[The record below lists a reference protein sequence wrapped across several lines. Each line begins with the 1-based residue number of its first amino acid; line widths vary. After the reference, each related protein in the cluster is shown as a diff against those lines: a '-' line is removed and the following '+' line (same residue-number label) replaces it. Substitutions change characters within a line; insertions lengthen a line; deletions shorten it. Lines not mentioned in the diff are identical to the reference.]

1 MSPKVTQQH
10 KAQRRQQILDAA
22 VRVFSQQGFE
32 QTTMQDVITD
42 AGLSRG
48 GVYSYFPGKD
58 ELFQAMLDQLDQQ
71 NAEGLQA
78 LTIAS
83 PDAWSGIEGLLAELT
98 TSLGS
103 ASDAL
108 VAAVYEYFLTRGRTR
123 WDYLRVRHSRIFDAL
138 LELIRSGIEKREL
151 DPVLPAETITEALM
165 AFSDGLMIHAVFQP
179 PSQPHAEQQIA
190 ALRLFLEAGLR
201 PHARAVGS

>member
-1 MSPKVTQQH
+1 
-10 KAQRRQQILDAA
+10 
-22 VRVFSQQGFE
+22 
-32 QTTMQDVITD
+32 MQDVITD

-58 ELFQAMLDQLDQQ
+58 ELFQALLDQLDQQ
-71 NAEGLQA
+71 NAEGLRA

-98 TSLGS
+98 ASLGG

-123 WDYLRVRHSRIFDAL
+123 WDYLRERHARIFDAL
-138 LELIRSGIEKREL
+138 LDLIRSGIEQRDL
-151 DPVLPAETITEALM
+151 DPVLPAETVTEALL
-165 AFSDGLMIHAVFQP
+165 AFSDGMMIHAVFQP
-179 PSQPHAEQQIA
+179 PSPYHAEQQIA

-201 PHARAVGS
+201 PRSRASAS